1 MQKIAAVLS
10 AIALTGCS
18 VVGIRS
24 GTEEPKFEVVGAVG
38 SVEVRQ
44 YGPRIA
50 AETVIAAD
58 EDSARSAGF
67 RRIAGYIFGGN
78 TTNAKIAMTAP
89 VAQSSEQ
96 IAMTAPVAQSQ
107 DASGRWVV
115 RFFMPASY
123 TMASLPTPNDPT
135 VRLVEVPGET
145 MAVLRF
151 SGFGSVSAMDDQRA
165 ELVRALKGSKWTP
178 SGVPVAWYYDPPWTL
193 PFLRRN
199 EVAVPVTEAD

>member
-1 MQKIAAVLS
+1 MQKMAAVLS
-10 AIALTGCS
+10 ALMLTGCS

-24 GTEEPKFEVVGAVG
+24 GTEEPKYEVVGSIG
-38 SVEVRQ
+38 PVEIRH

-50 AETVIAAD
+50 AETVIADD
-58 EDSARSAGF
+58 EYSARSAGF

-78 TTNAKIAMTAP
+78 RSSTKIAMTAP
-89 VAQSSEQ
+89 VAQSSET

-123 TMASLPTPNDPT
+123 TMASLPTPTDPA
-135 VRLVEVPGET
+135 VRLVDVPGET

-151 SGFGSVSAMDDQRA
+151 SGFGSVGAMDEHRA
-165 ELVRALKGSKWTP
+165 DLLKALAGSKWTP

-199 EVAVPVTEAD
+199 EVAVAVTGG